1 MSEKI
6 KLNERMN
13 ERNEYALIGR
23 MYPGEY
29 EYWGVVG
36 REGKGRLG
44 LIFRPTIR
52 VVLQIYRQ
60 KHNGR
65 VVSQ

>member
-23 MYPGEY
+23 MYLGEY
-29 EYWGVVG
+29 EYFNWGVV
-36 REGKGRLG
+36 RERGER
-44 LIFRPTIR
+44 
-52 VVLQIYRQ
+52 
-60 KHNGR
+60 
-65 VVSQ
+65 

>member
-1 MSEKI
+1 MSERT
-6 KLNERMN
+6 NEMN
-13 ERNEYALIGR
+13 TALLGACIRGIMNIG
-23 MYPGEY
+23 GL
-29 EYWGVVG
+29 WG
-36 REGKGRLG
+36 REGKGRVG
-44 LIFRPTIR
+44 LMFRPTIR

>member
-6 KLNERMN
+6 KLNELMN
-13 ERNEYALIGR
+13 ERNEYALIGP

-36 REGKGRLG
+36 ERGER
-44 LIFRPTIR
+44 
-52 VVLQIYRQ
+52 
-60 KHNGR
+60 
-65 VVSQ
+65 

>member
-1 MSEKI
+1 
-6 KLNERMN
+6 MN
-13 ERNEYALIGR
+13 ERNGYGVLGR

-29 EYWGVVG
+29 EYWRVVG
-36 REGKGRLG
+36 EREERYGGIKV
-44 LIFRPTIR
+44 RPTIR

-60 KHNGR
+60 KHNER